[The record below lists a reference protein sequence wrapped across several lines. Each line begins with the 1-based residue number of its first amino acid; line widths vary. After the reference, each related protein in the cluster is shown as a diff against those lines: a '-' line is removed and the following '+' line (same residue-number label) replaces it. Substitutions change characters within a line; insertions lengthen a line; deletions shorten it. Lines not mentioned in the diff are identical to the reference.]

1 MYEVFI
7 DRIKTNEDKER
18 LLEEI
23 EVLLTGIY
31 EDKGY
36 ALDSLLQTGVRS
48 WVSSYIREEFSKSGV
63 NRESFLRGLE
73 KELRGLK
80 DVYLTIAF
88 EPTQD
93 QIDTMASFLKQ
104 EIGSS
109 IILNLSYDPQII
121 GGVQI
126 IYEGLFRDFSFN
138 RIFEKEF
145 EEDRE
150 EILKKLA
157 QNE

>member
-73 KELRGLK
+73 KELRGVK
-80 DVYLTIAF
+80 
-88 EPTQD
+88 
-93 QIDTMASFLKQ
+93 
-104 EIGSS
+104 
-109 IILNLSYDPQII
+109 
-121 GGVQI
+121 I